1 MNWELIADIIIIGG
15 LVLAFGGAI
24 WWLVTHNPNY
34 SPAELMKKPWRI
46 FDLINHARDNVT
58 EGLKKIKEET
68 QEAIDTAKEIK
79 NDVKE
84 IVEQVQETIAEVKED
99 VKEIVN
105 KDEVKEIVN
114 IEEDKKD

>member
-1 MNWELIADIIIIGG
+1 MNWVLIADIIIIGG
-15 LVLAFGGAI
+15 IVLAFGGAI

-34 SPAELMKKPWRI
+34 SPAELMKKPWKV

-58 EGLKKIKEET
+58 DGLKKIKEEA

-79 NDVKE
+79 KDVKE
-84 IVEQVQETIAEVKED
+84 VVEQVQETIAEVKDD

-105 KDEVKEIVN
+105 Q
-114 IEEDKKD
+114 EEPKQIDKKD

>member
-1 MNWELIADIIIIGG
+1 MNWILITDILIIGG
-15 LVLAFGGAI
+15 LILAFGGAI

-34 SPAELMKKPWRI
+34 SPAELMKKPWKV

-58 EGLKKIKEET
+58 DGLKKIKEEA

-84 IVEQVQETIAEVKED
+84 VVEQVQATIAEVKDD

-105 KDEVKEIVN
+105 Q
-114 IEEDKKD
+114 EEPKQIDKKD